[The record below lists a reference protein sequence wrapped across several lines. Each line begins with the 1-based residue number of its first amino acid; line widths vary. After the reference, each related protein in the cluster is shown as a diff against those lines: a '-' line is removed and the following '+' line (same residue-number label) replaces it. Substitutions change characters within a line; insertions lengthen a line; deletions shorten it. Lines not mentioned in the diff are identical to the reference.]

1 MIIEKKKISDLIPA
15 PYNPRQSTAKQEQ
28 HLKESLEKF
37 GLVEPIIFNKQTG
50 YIVGGHFR
58 VRELKKLGITEIECV
73 IVDLNEADEKELNIR
88 LNANTGSWDWD
99 TLANDWEVVDLEAW
113 GLDIPQFETVEE
125 LEASEDD
132 YEVPEGG
139 IETDIVIGDLF
150 EIGEH
155 RLLCGDSTDSDA
167 VARLMNGEKADLGHN
182 DPPYGMKKEKEG
194 VLNDNLND
202 NDLLQFNRKW
212 IALHFTHLKDNG
224 SFYCWGIDEPL
235 MDIYSD
241 ILKPYIKEQKATF
254 RNLITWDKGSGQGQ
268 NSENTRSY
276 AIADEK
282 CLFAMCGVQ
291 GFNNNADNYFE
302 GWEPIR
308 DYLLEQRLKADWD
321 IPTMKRIAGHSDLSR
336 DHWTCKSQWNMPTK
350 EVYLTFQKWCIENN
364 IQAFQKEYE
373 ELKKEYEELK
383 KEYEELKKEY
393 YSTRAYFNNIHD
405 NFNNVWKFERHLR
418 QGDEGGHAT
427 PKPIPLCERV
437 IKSSC
442 PEKGLVLDAF
452 LGSGSTMVAAHQ
464 LKRRCYGMELEPK
477 YCQVIIDRMRKL
489 DSSLIIKR
497 NGVEYKTT

>member
-1 MIIEKKKISDLIPA
+1 MIIEKKQIVDLIPA
-15 PYNPRQSTAKQEQ
+15 PYNPRQSTAKQEK

-58 VRELKKLGITEIECV
+58 VRELKKLGIKEIECV

-113 GLDIPQFETVEE
+113 GLDIPQFDNEAEE

-132 YEVPEGG
+132 YDVPEGG

-182 DPPYGMKKEKEG
+182 DPPYGMKKENEG
-194 VLNDNLND
+194 VLNDNLNY
-202 NDLLQFNRKW
+202 NDLLQFNREW
-212 IALHFTHLKDNG
+212 IALQFTHLKDNG

-235 MDIYSD
+235 MDIYTE

-254 RNLITWDKGSGQGQ
+254 RNLITWDKGNGQGQ

-282 CLFAMCGVQ
+282 CLFVMCGVQ

-308 DYLLEQRLKADWD
+308 DYLLEQRLKAGWD

-364 IQAFQKEYE
+364 TQAFQ
-373 ELKKEYEELK
+373 

-393 YSTRAYFNNIHD
+393 YSTRAYFNNVHD

-464 LKRRCYGMELEPK
+464 LKRRCFGLELEPK
-477 YCQVIIDRMRKL
+477 YCAVIIDRMKKL
-489 DSSLIIKR
+489 DSTLIIKR
-497 NGVEYKTT
+497 NGVEVKTT